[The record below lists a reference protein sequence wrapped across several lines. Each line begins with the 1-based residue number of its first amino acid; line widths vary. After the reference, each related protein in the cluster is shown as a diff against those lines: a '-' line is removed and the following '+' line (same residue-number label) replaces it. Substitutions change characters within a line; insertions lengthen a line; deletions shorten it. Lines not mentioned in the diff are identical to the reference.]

1 MGGRL
6 LVGVSGEGHGS
17 PGKGMNKALG
27 WESAQTGTCRESAQD
42 PWCAGVCVAGGDEA
56 RGMAGATL
64 CRASAPGHGLSHVAQ
79 AMACLQIILQERQD
93 GGLKT

>member
-6 LVGVSGEGHGS
+6 LGGVSGEGHGS